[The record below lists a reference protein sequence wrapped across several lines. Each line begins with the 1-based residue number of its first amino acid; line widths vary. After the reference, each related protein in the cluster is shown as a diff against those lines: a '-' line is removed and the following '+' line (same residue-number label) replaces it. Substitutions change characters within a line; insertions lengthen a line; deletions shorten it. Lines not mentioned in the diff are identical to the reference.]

1 MKLYGKEKIIE
12 KLTAF
17 RRTGRFPHGLLLCG
31 EQGTGKGVIADYTAM
46 LWLCG
51 RQGDTPCFSCTECKR
66 IEQHIHPDVIYVDCK
81 SVKAEEMRRLVQEGY
96 KLPNDGEVRVF
107 VLKSFD
113 LCAEVCQ
120 NILLKFIEEPL
131 SFNRFVLTAGSVS
144 GILPTILSRVVK
156 ADVPLPT
163 VEQCQGALTEQGVPA
178 DKAKSLSES
187 FNGNIGKCLAAY
199 NGEKDEDGSPEL
211 AAMANAGAIIADI
224 IAGNEYKTA
233 VKIQTLSSR
242 EELGAVLTLLLE
254 MFRDAMAVQN
264 GSRELISFDKNAG
277 VKLSRK
283 YPLKRLYDGAE
294 IIGKYIGTARL
305 NCNLSIASN
314 AFTAELFGV
323 LK

>member
-1 MKLYGKEKIIE
+1 MKLYGKEKTIE

-31 EQGTGKGVIADYTAM
+31 EQGTGKSVVADYIAM
-46 LWLCG
+46 LYLCEKQ
-51 RQGDTPCFSCTECKR
+51 RETPCFSCTECKR
-66 IEQHIHPDVIYVDCK
+66 VEQHIHPDVVYVDCK
-81 SVKAEEMRRLVQEGY
+81 GFKAEEMRRTVQEGY
-96 KLPNDGEVRVF
+96 KLPNDGEVRIF
-107 VLKSFD
+107 VLKNFD

-156 ADVPLPT
+156 TDVPLPA
-163 VEQCQGALTEQGVPA
+163 VEQCCEALSAQGVPL
-178 DKAKSLSES
+178 DKAKSLSQS

-199 NGEKDEDGSPEL
+199 GGENGKETSPEL
-211 AAMANAGAIIADI
+211 AAMEAAGEIIGDI

-242 EELGAVLTLLLE
+242 EELSAVLSLLLE
-254 MFRDAMAVQN
+254 MFRDAMALRS
-264 GSRELISFDKNAG
+264 GSRVPVSFDKNAG
-277 VKLSRK
+277 VKLSQK
-283 YPLKRLYDGAE
+283 YSLKRLYDGAE
-294 IIGKYIGTARL
+294 IIGKYICTAQL